1 MFQGAVVSSLVDA
14 ASSGNP
20 VSFSA
25 LSALSLEEL
34 TSALFFDARQ
44 SVIMAVISGV
54 IKKLRK
60 KYAKKLL
67 PFFNAI
73 KPGIEASNIAIPIRI
88 A

>member
-1 MFQGAVVSSLVDA
+1 
-14 ASSGNP
+14 
-20 VSFSA
+20 
-25 LSALSLEEL
+25 
-34 TSALFFDARQ
+34 
-44 SVIMAVISGV
+44 MAVISGV